1 MARKANDVE
10 LIISAKNESEKAF
23 KDLFGALKEIETA
36 AKKGGGLS
44 ELFAGFEQRLATVTA
59 KQKQFNSLI
68 GDTKQIQKAI
78 NSAQKFTD
86 VVKAQETALAGAQ
99 KELSDLESTY
109 ADVEKAANAARTPSE
124 KLSKSLGEQEAK
136 QKSLATAIA
145 ETRVELDR
153 SNDALTKNAG
163 LDDKATV
170 AIDKQRAAVIAAGQS
185 WRDTTKAISDAR
197 KQIATLTSQRDN
209 IQQSITGSNKSKLE
223 DELRTLKEFVKESTK
238 LSRTQGIGDATKSLT
253 AGASTRIAEVQALL
267 KAERQTQAALA
278 NDLSKTTAEIRR
290 QEVAIGKLTTKAGG
304 QKNVYDDLKK
314 SLNQFEASA
323 KADGATRQ
331 TANIDKLNASLVTL
345 QANYDETVKK
355 VAATNAALAKGSAP
369 DPRAV
374 AQFDALKQKI
384 DAARVAVQKEQVE
397 LNKLSTELKEAG
409 IDTASLTAR
418 QKELDIVTERLTTE
432 EAQLAT
438 EMKRLGDQA
447 QRTGVNVRNTSS
459 SFLQLGND
467 TRKSLGFLQ
476 RIRGELLSIAATY
489 TGVFAV
495 GGAIRSI
502 YEASVLLNKAEARF
516 NVAFGGDN
524 KKTADEIAFVRKEA
538 DRLGIS
544 FEVALDQY
552 SKFFSGIPEGSVS
565 LENIRR
571 IFTDFSTAARVGGL
585 GAQELER
592 IFTALTQIFS
602 KQKVSLEEL
611 SQQLG
616 DSLPGAVKR
625 TADALGVSPDSLFK
639 QLEQGNVRSEAAILL
654 ANELQ
659 KAYGTQ
665 LPKALKSPAAALEQ
679 FNNQLFDLRLELAN
693 SGFIDTLTEGLR
705 EVTVAIKSPEFRQG
719 AKDLANLLGQ
729 IVKVGV
735 VLIQNFDKVKDVL
748 ALVFGAKLIGLVNA
762 FRLQI
767 VGAGTAV
774 AALGVNLTK
783 LLPSLGAVTTS
794 LGTFISRLVSIP
806 VLLSG
811 AAGFGIGTYLY
822 KEFDTVK
829 KVAAGIIAYLDA
841 LVTSVKAAFAKT
853 KAYLTLSGEERTK
866 RIAQIEEDLGNDLG
880 RIKSLVDDTF
890 SAIDEGLYRETP
902 TIIDPEKVK
911 KDVEAVNKAI
921 VDGLLSP
928 EEIAALQKQAL
939 GGGDE
944 EADKKLE
951 TLRTKVRDALV
962 DIDREIQEK
971 SGDTLAERLESIRTE
986 YSKLLR
992 QIQQAGGA
1000 GQFPNAQKS
1009 IDQIVA
1015 IKQVEATEKEINS
1028 LIQERRTLISNINEQ
1043 AELGAITVEEASKRI
1058 NEANSRLIPQMSAA
1072 LEQARQIAA
1081 TINSKPVTQS
1091 VDNQAQ
1097 VVLLE
1102 QQRAKKEQLL
1112 ALEEQINRVM
1122 ELRRERIQTINA
1134 LVQTGALSEADGRR
1148 QILDLN
1154 QQTITQLDTIIQ
1166 QAIVMAEKLG
1176 DQSMVERLKQV
1187 NIELNDLTE
1196 EIVTANEVNQ
1206 QFADGLTNALF
1217 QWADGAMSARDAMRA
1232 FFADMLRQ
1240 IARAIAQWLIL
1251 KAIQN
1256 SGWGGAVSAGVNAG
1270 VNHSGGI
1277 AGQSNR
1283 RRNLPVTAFAGAVK
1297 YHSGGVAGLRP
1308 NEVPAVLERGE
1319 EVLTKNDPR
1328 HVQNGG
1334 TQQGQSVVPAPE
1346 VKVVNMFDTASF
1358 ISEGLGTSTGV
1369 KAVLNLIQA
1378 NSAQVK
1384 SLLR

>member
-44 ELFAGFEQRLATVTA
+44 ELFAGFEQRLATVTS

-109 ADVEKAANAARTPSE
+109 ADVEKAANAARAPSE

-170 AIDKQRAAVIAAGQS
+170 AIDKQRASVIAAGQS

-197 KQIATLTSQRDN
+197 KQIATLTSQREN
-209 IQQSITGSNKSKLE
+209 IQQSITGSKKSGLE
-223 DELRTLKEFVKESTK
+223 DELRTLKEFVKESAK
-238 LSRTQGIGDATKSLT
+238 LNRTQGIGDATKALT
-253 AGASTRIAEVQALL
+253 ASATARITEVQALL
-267 KAERQTQAALA
+267 KAERSTQAALA

-290 QEVAIGKLTTKAGG
+290 QEAAIVKLTTRAGG
-304 QKNVYDDLKK
+304 QKKVYDDLKK
-314 SLNQFEASA
+314 SLNQFEATA
-323 KADGATRQ
+323 KADGAARQ

-345 QANYDETVKK
+345 QANYDETVTK
-355 VAATNAALAKGSAP
+355 VAATNAALAKSSAP

-384 DAARVAVQKEQVE
+384 DAAREAVQKEQVE
-397 LNKLSTELKEAG
+397 LNKLSAELKEAG
-409 IDTASLTAR
+409 IDTASLAAR
-418 QKELDIVTERLTTE
+418 QKELDTVTERLTAE
-432 EAQLAT
+432 EAQLT
-438 EMKRLGDQA
+438 SEMKRLGDQA

-502 YEASVLLNKAEARF
+502 YEASVLLNKAESRF

-524 KKTADEIAFVRKEA
+524 KKTAEEIAFVRKEA

-544 FEVALDQY
+544 FEVALAQY

-565 LENIRR
+565 LENMRR
-571 IFTDFSTAARVGGL
+571 IFTGFSTAARVGGL
-585 GAQELER
+585 DAQELER
-592 IFTALTQIFS
+592 VFNALTQIFS
-602 KQKVSLEEL
+602 KQQVQLEEL
-611 SQQLG
+611 KGQLG
-616 DSLPGAVKR
+616 DALPGAVEK
-625 TADALGVSPDSLFK
+625 TANALGLSPKSLFK
-639 QLEQGNVRSEAAILL
+639 QIEAGNVSSEAAILL

-659 KAYGTQ
+659 KVYGTQ

-679 FNNQLFDLRLELAN
+679 FRNQLFDLRLELAN

-735 VLIQNFDKVKDVL
+735 LLIQNFDKVKDVL

-783 LLPSLGAVTTS
+783 LLPTLGALTTG
-794 LGTFISRLVSIP
+794 LGLFISRLVSIP

-811 AAGFGIGTYLY
+811 AAGFGIGKWLY
-822 KEFDTVK
+822 EEFGVVQK
-829 KVAAGIIAYLDA
+829 AAAGIIGYLDA
-841 LVTSVKAAFAKT
+841 LVTSVKATFSKL
-853 KAYLTLSGEERTK
+853 KAYVSLSGAERD
-866 RIAQIEEDLGNDLG
+866 RVLAEIEENLGNDLG
-880 RIKSLVDDTF
+880 RIKALVDDTF
-890 SAIDEGLYRETP
+890 SAVDQGLFKKSDAK
-902 TIIDPEKVK
+902 IIDPAQVK
-911 KDVEAVNKAI
+911 KDVEEANKAI

-928 EEIAALQKQAL
+928 EEIKKLQ
-939 GGGDE
+939 E
-944 EADKKLE
+944 EALSGGEDAAGEKLE
-951 TLRTKVRDALV
+951 TLRTKVRDALA
-962 DIDREIQEK
+962 DIDREVQEK
-971 SGDTLAERLESIRTE
+971 SGDTLAERLDSIRAE

-1009 IDQIVA
+1009 IDQVVA

-1058 NEANSRLIPQMSAA
+1058 NEANARLIPQMNAA
-1072 LEQARQIAA
+1072 LEQARQIAS
-1081 TINSKPVTQS
+1081 TINSRPVTQS

-1134 LVQTGALSEADGRR
+1134 LVQSGALSEADGRR

-1154 QQTITQLDTIIQ
+1154 KETIDQLDTIIQ
-1166 QAIVMAEKLG
+1166 QAIIMAEKLG

-1187 NIELNDLTE
+1187 NIELTSLTE
-1196 EIVTANEVNQ
+1196 QIVTANEVNQ
-1206 QFADGLTNALF
+1206 QFADGLTNAIDQF
-1217 QWADGAMSARDAMRA
+1217 ISGTMNAKDALRS
-1232 FFADMLRQ
+1232 FVADMLRWL
-1240 IARAIAQWLIL
+1240 AKAIIQWTIL

-1256 SGWGGAVSAGVNAG
+1256 SGYGGAISGAVNAG
-1270 VNHSGGI
+1270 VNHTGGI
-1277 AGQSNR
+1277 VGMTARKRQV
-1283 RRNLPVTAFAGAVK
+1283 PIAAFAGAVK
-1297 YHSGGVAGLRP
+1297 YHSGGIAGFKS
-1308 NEVPAVLERGE
+1308 NEVPTVLEKGE
-1319 EVLTKNDPR
+1319 EVLTRSDPR
-1328 HVQNGG
+1328 HQMNRGGGNNPVQ
-1334 TQQGQSVVPAPE
+1334 
-1346 VKVVNMFDTASF
+1346 VKIVNTIDSN
-1358 ISEGLGTSTGV
+1358 S
-1369 KAVLNLIQA
+1369 VLNEAL
-1378 NSAQVK
+1378 NSAAGQKVLVNAIRANKSSVK
-1384 SLLR
+1384 SVLT